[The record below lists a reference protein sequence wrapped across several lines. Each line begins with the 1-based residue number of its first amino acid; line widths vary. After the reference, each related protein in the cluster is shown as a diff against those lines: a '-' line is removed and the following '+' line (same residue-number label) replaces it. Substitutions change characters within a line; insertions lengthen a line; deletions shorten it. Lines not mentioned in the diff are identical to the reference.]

1 MKYPFLAGE
10 FELTVDIK
18 SRVMIPAEIRKLIVP
33 EVHGEAFYLSLR
45 GSVPCL
51 YIEKYYEELINSRIR
66 PEVRPSEELL
76 AFAQLKFALVH
87 KMECDVQGRVVLPER
102 IIQRAELGKE
112 VTMLGMRDHLQIW
125 NRTLWTKRMDD
136 LFSRS
141 EELEQWAEKNLKPSP
156 PPGNG

>member
-1 MKYPFLAGE
+1 MNYPFLAGE
-10 FELTVDIK
+10 FELSVDTK
-18 SRVMIPAEIRKLIVP
+18 NRVMIPAEIRKLISP
-33 EVHGEAFYLSLR
+33 DVHGESFYLTLR

-51 YIEKYYEELINSRIR
+51 YIEKYYEELVNSRIR
-66 PEVRPSEELL
+66 PDVRPSEELI

-102 IIQRAELGKE
+102 IVQRAELSKE

-125 NRTLWTKRMDD
+125 NRAAWVRRTDD

-141 EELEQWAEKNLKPSP
+141 EELELWAEKNLKPSP